1 MKDTYQKSITR
12 AELNYKLGKFVSV
25 EQIMARNGRG
35 RLKNQL
41 VNHYENGTTL
51 TSYGTLIAA
60 NIGTELFLTPYHD
73 YSETTSFHC
82 RRYCGLSLVLRR
94 QGLESGEITYID

>member
-1 MKDTYQKSITR
+1 MKDNYQKSISR
-12 AELNYKLGKFVSV
+12 AELNSKLGKFVFI
-25 EQIMARNGRG
+25 EPMTARNGRG
-35 RLKNQL
+35 NLKNHHIT
-41 VNHYENGTTL
+41 HYENGTTL
-51 TSYGTLIAA
+51 MSYDTLIAA